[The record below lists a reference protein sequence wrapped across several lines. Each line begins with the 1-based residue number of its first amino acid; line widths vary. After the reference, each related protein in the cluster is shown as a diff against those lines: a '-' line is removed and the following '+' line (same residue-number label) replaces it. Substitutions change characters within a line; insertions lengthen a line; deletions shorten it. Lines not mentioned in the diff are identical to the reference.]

1 MKAAGNIKTGA
12 DHLRALR
19 DGRTIMLDGQVVADH
34 VTHPAFANVVATAAG
49 LYDYNAHPDN
59 REAMTFRSPTS
70 GATVSRAW
78 QLPTSYEELVVRR
91 QAIERTAA
99 QTWGWVGRTP
109 DHVASTLSAM
119 YMGVD
124 LFERHGS
131 KRANAVRDY
140 FQWARDNDVWCAYS
154 IVPPQIDRNAGNAVR
169 KEFVNAGVCDEDHE
183 GITIR
188 GTRMLATAAP
198 MAQELLVAAI
208 QPLRP
213 GDEKYSFTAM
223 VPLGSKGLKL
233 LSRKSY
239 EAAATSEFDYPLSSR
254 FDENDCIVYFDDVKV
269 PWDRVFIH
277 NDVKMARA
285 QWFDIPV
292 MAYQNYPAQIRLSV
306 KMRFL
311 LGLAYRIAELN
322 GIVALQGTQ
331 ETLGQMAAE
340 LSLVEGMV
348 TSMETRGVK
357 YGEYFIPNISVQ
369 YSSMVLSQQLYPAFL
384 MRIRELSGGA
394 LLALP
399 SSYAD
404 MLSAEVAEYVER
416 TQGTTAVT
424 SIERVKLFK
433 LAWDAI
439 GSEFGSR
446 HTQYEIFYAGSS
458 FVSRLRNYNGYDWKR
473 ATSMVDE
480 LLNTIHVPA
489 PRLGTPARAS
499 ALGNHP

>member
-1 MKAAGNIKTGA
+1 MKPAGNIKTGA
-12 DHLRALR
+12 DHLSALR
-19 DGRTIMLDGQVVADH
+19 DGRTIMLEGKVVADH
-34 VTHPAFANVVATAAG
+34 VNHPAFANVVSTAAG
-49 LYDYNAHPDN
+49 LYDYSADPDN
-59 REAMTFRSPTS
+59 REAMTFASPTS
-70 GATVSRAW
+70 GASVSRAW
-78 QLPTSYEELVVRR
+78 QLPTCYEELVARR
-91 QAIERTAA
+91 QAIERIAA

-119 YMGVD
+119 YMGID

-131 KRANAVRDY
+131 KRARAVRDY

-154 IVPPQIDRNAGNAVR
+154 IVPPQTDRNAGNAAR
-169 KEFVNAGVCDEDHE
+169 TEFVNAGVCDEDHE
-183 GITIR
+183 GITLR

-239 EAAATSEFDYPLSSR
+239 EAAAASEFDYPLSSR

-269 PWDRVFIH
+269 PWERVFIH

-292 MAYQNYPAQIRLSV
+292 MAYQNYPAQIRLGV

-322 GIVALQGTQ
+322 GILALQATQ

-340 LSLVEGMV
+340 LNLVEGMV
-348 TSMETRGVK
+348 TSMETRGLK

-369 YSSMVLSQQLYPAFL
+369 YSSMVLSQQLYPTFL

-399 SSYAD
+399 SSYD
-404 MLSAEVAEYVER
+404 DLLDPGVAEYIER
-416 TQGTTAVT
+416 TQGSAAVAAT
-424 SIERVKLFK
+424 DRIKLFK

-439 GSEFGSR
+439 GSEFASR
-446 HTQYEIFYAGSS
+446 HMQYEIFYAGSS
-458 FVSRLRNYNGYDWKR
+458 FVSRLRNYSGYDWKR
-473 ATSMVDE
+473 ATSMVDD
-480 LLNTIHVPA
+480 LLTTIQLPA
-489 PRLGTPARAS
+489 PRPVATARA
-499 ALGNHP
+499 AGLGNHP